1 MHDSRPSRSKP
12 RWYQYGL
19 RSLVVLMVVVSVGLG
34 WLGSRLQRIA
44 GERSGVSE
52 VFGMGGRV
60 SFGVIE
66 GRNFRTKLEDEMR
79 YSPDRSL
86 RRMLGIDH
94 TFVNWVE
101 LDNTR
106 VTDVDLAVLKRFS
119 GLEYLTLNNTH
130 ITDAGLPHLSGLAY
144 LQVVDLRQTQV
155 TDAGVQELQQ
165 ALPGC
170 TIER

>member
-1 MHDSRPSRSKP
+1 
-12 RWYQYGL
+12 
-19 RSLVVLMVVVSVGLG
+19 
-34 WLGSRLQRIA
+34 
-44 GERSGVSE
+44 
-52 VFGMGGRV
+52 
-60 SFGVIE
+60 
-66 GRNFRTKLEDEMR
+66 
-79 YSPDRSL
+79 
-86 RRMLGIDH
+86 MLGIDH

-130 ITDAGLPHLSGLAY
+130 ITDVGLPHLYGLAY

-165 ALPGC
+165 ALPEC